1 MRDELRTLRPV
12 KDVLIYNY
20 SKFRC
25 LLSVK
30 GNLSMKFRLDEAD
43 FNLSNFL
50 HANQIQK
57 TEFEMRLS
65 LMEGGGAVKIH
76 LFDVGGQKGERRKW
90 IQVFDR
96 VTAII
101 FLVACR

>member
-1 MRDELRTLRPV
+1 MMAARRRYEESVQSKNTFGGMKNSRINP
-12 KDVLIYNY
+12 LI
-20 SKFRC
+20 
-25 LLSVK
+25 L
-30 GNLSMKFRLDEAD
+30 
-43 FNLSNFL
+43 
-50 HANQIQK
+50 IQK
-57 TEFEMRLS
+57 TEFEIRLS
-65 LMEGGGAVKIH
+65 ILEGGGAVKIH

>member
-1 MRDELRTLRPV
+1 
-12 KDVLIYNY
+12 
-20 SKFRC
+20 
-25 LLSVK
+25 
-30 GNLSMKFRLDEAD
+30 MKFRLDEAD
-43 FNLSNFL
+43 FNLSNFS

-101 FLVACR
+101 FLVACRYVNGSDGIVVCHHIPSRLQVSEGQ